1 MPSEEALDFW
11 KEYLDSAAPLLEII
25 TDRHRIKGS
34 ANDDVGGSVSIA
46 IDGDIVNS
54 LREVAGKLGTSQ
66 HTMLM
71 VLWQLLLARYSRAT
85 DIVIGCAV
93 SRGGN
98 SVGGD
103 ESLVPVRL
111 ELETEPD
118 KAALPTIFA
127 KFRSVRDKLLNHAPA
142 SWSQLCPDLC
152 DEPVLGDPT
161 ASYSPVFQAIFCMQD
176 DAKPAYPSGNAF
188 GAGSNNG
195 SSNTVNYD
203 LELHLSAAGNVSG
216 RLLYRKSIFDELTIT
231 KMTHHFI
238 ALVEHVVK
246 KFTSRWYDIP
256 FYCSAERDKVIVD
269 ANKTSAPYPD
279 TKCIHDL
286 FEDQAIE
293 HPNRPCLT
301 FHDATSRT
309 KILSYSEVYCRAT
322 VVANQLR
329 RLGVGPDSPVPLIL
343 ERSELQV
350 IAIYGI
356 LLAGGCYVPIDADY
370 PADRSIHMIND
381 AGANIIISHSSLEH
395 KLPNASQFS
404 GTKILIDKVDTTT
417 VSQQDIPS
425 LAATRRR
432 NGSQSP
438 DTNVYIFYTSGTT
451 GKPKGVEVTHR
462 GLVKRAQW
470 LQDFYPI
477 NRDDKVLYK
486 TPYTFGISE
495 WELFWAMPFGSQV
508 VICKEGGQK
517 DSEYLLQLTKEQK
530 VTVCTYVPSMLAMLI
545 EYMTAEGLNYST
557 DMKHVICCGEALP
570 VETCYKFFEVF
581 DPDITRLHNLYGPTE
596 ADMTYWECPKLHPG
610 SEDTILSK
618 IPIGKP
624 MLNVKVYIL
633 DEWGNPVPAGVP
645 GELHFG
651 GVTTAR
657 GYLGLPELTNQKF
670 VPNPFKLPGDCDR
683 MYRTGDCARW
693 LPDMSS
699 LEFIGRV
706 DNQIKLRGFRIE
718 LGEIESVIGSCEG
731 VSKVAVIVHGKAAAA
746 RIIAYVEPKTIDP
759 SVLVAKLKSKVP
771 EYMIPSVI
779 LPLDSLPLTSRGKLD
794 RKALPEPPMGSM
806 GSGKASKEDEFV
818 PAETRNQIIVERVWK
833 QVLDRND
840 PISIHANFL
849 SLGGNSLLAGRV
861 TTQVRKQT
869 GCLKLSSTAMYQH
882 PTIAKIADLCD
893 QQPPEDTNASG
904 PQIGGNLHKPW
915 GGRTSSSFRIYAQH
929 GLGLLLESFT
939 STAAFLPA
947 YMYII
952 GVYIESGK
960 FAALR
965 LLPLLMSITMV
976 VVCSYTIFIK
986 KFFIGKLRPG
996 EYPVWGP
1003 VYMKWWLMH
1012 NLQKGTTKLIKPYVE
1027 ETVLY
1032 NKFLTL
1038 LGASIGDRVNIDTE
1052 DVFDPDFITIDDD
1065 VEVGRKATII
1075 AHTIENGILSLWP
1088 IEIGNHCRLLPVS
1101 WVTQGTRLL
1110 PGTDVGPLSTTGM
1123 TARDLR
1129 KGDQLWSG
1137 VSETE
1142 NIIRVFLIV
1151 VILFMEALAYL
1162 PAISLLEWIWVV
1174 GLSAY
1179 PDTSNTKYALFCLV
1193 LPWVEK
1199 LVVGESFF
1207 LMTCLWKW
1215 IFIGRFKPGRREH
1228 TISDSTKRWFLA
1240 RLTQNQ
1246 QYVFATS
1253 PWINTELLAMKYR
1266 AMGVKMG
1273 FKVQTD
1279 FVDII
1284 EFDLLEVGKD
1294 CVFGSKVSVNPTDHI
1309 ESRKVIMQRSAQV
1322 LDHSTLM
1329 PGCIVGRGA
1338 LCGSS
1343 TIGSKFYR
1351 FPPLSIS
1358 TGNQEGKPVQLRVLS
1373 GDPNSAAGLSH
1384 LPPAEKEMALTA
1396 LRNHQNDFTWGTF
1409 NVFNILIVM
1418 LIAPIPA
1425 IADLLT
1431 ILLWIHLENYDLFM
1445 AEDTSSVILQWVVI
1459 VLVSPPVYFVVQV
1472 IELCIFIVFK
1482 WVVVGKYREGNFP
1495 FYGAYHRK
1503 WVIMMAVKEALGKL
1517 LDDLAGTPYLS
1528 GFFRIMGS
1536 EVGKDVLIMGYGLE
1550 YDLFHVGDYSTVG
1563 AKCDVTCHTVENMVI
1578 KLASTHLKQKCSM
1591 LPGALVQPGGVV
1603 LTGGVV
1609 MENGQVL
1616 KGGEVGEDQV
1626 YAGLP
1631 AEPCTRTLPE
1641 LAKSQRVASST
1652 SYHSHRRS
1660 EFRPYVVLIGFFLSL
1675 WFLPQM
1681 IGQQNFEYGE
1691 IKIKIPD
1698 GVMKGETVSDHFGVV
1713 VGQAFYGIPYADPPI
1728 DEGRWKPPMPV
1739 TPWSTPRASVQQPGC
1754 LDAAGGSEDCLYLD
1768 VVTPTPVPQKLSPV
1782 VVWFHAGCNSWSR
1795 SDSYNGKSLLNVL
1808 SDTVIVTVAHRVSAL
1823 GFLSVPGGV
1832 KNIGLLDQRA
1842 ALQWVKKNI
1851 QHFGG
1856 DPNSVTLFGQGSGAG
1871 SVAAHLVMKE
1881 SYGLYHRAILQ
1892 SMPLSALLAKP
1903 SDAADAQTAEVAKA
1917 VCSDVSSMTPSQIS
1931 SCILKTPPVTLTSTG
1946 QNLQRCREG
1955 REGCSGAAY
1964 MSCGEQTCPWGFVV
1978 DGATLIDHPWRLLET
1993 GDHAKVPIIIGYKYD
2008 DGAPSLEHERQSIH
2022 TITDSE
2028 WRHWVEES
2036 FHPIP
2041 EDAVSSEYT
2050 EDEYAEI
2057 AHKKSNKTALYFA
2070 AVAARTDQLFG
2081 CTARRLAKSM
2091 SSHSSVFVYSTDSNP
2106 HSHLFF
2112 DQWNVRLTPS
2122 KSNVF
2127 DRALHTQVLSY
2138 WNEFIHSGKP
2148 GAGADETESVE
2159 WVQYSKENEET
2170 LQLQVPATMSTYPS
2184 VHKCTSVWDEAWLT
2198 TVSCMVGT

>member
-1 MPSEEALDFW
+1 MPNEEAIDFW
-11 KEYLDSAAPLLEII
+11 KEYLESAPPLLEII

-34 ANDDVGGSVSIA
+34 ASDDVSGSVPVILS
-46 IDGDIVNS
+46 GDTISS
-54 LREVAGKLGTSQ
+54 LRDAAGKLGASQ
-66 HTMLM
+66 HSMLM

-93 SRGGN
+93 SKGG
-98 SVGGD
+98 SSAAD
-103 ESLVPVRL
+103 TFIPVRL
-111 ELETEPD
+111 ELETEAD
-118 KAALPTIFA
+118 KVTLPAIFT
-127 KFRSVRDKLLNHAPA
+127 KVRSMRDNLLNNAPL
-142 SWSQLCPDLC
+142 SWSHLCPDLC
-152 DEPVLGDPT
+152 NEPIMGDPN
-161 ASYSPVFQAIFCMQD
+161 ASYTPVFQAIFCMQD
-176 DAKPAYPSGNAF
+176 DAKPAYPSGNIF
-188 GAGSNNG
+188 SAGNN
-195 SSNTVNYD
+195 VNSTKVTYD
-203 LELHLSAAGNVSG
+203 LELYLSAATNGTVSG
-216 RLLYRKSIFDELTIT
+216 QLLYRKSIFDELTIS
-231 KMTHHFI
+231 KMSQHFI
-238 ALVEHVVK
+238 ALVEHGVR
-246 KFTSRWYDIP
+246 KFTSKWYDIP
-256 FYCSAERDKVIVD
+256 FYCSAERDKVIID

-279 TKCIHDL
+279 TKCIHDM

-293 HPNRPCLT
+293 HPNRPCIVY
-301 FHDATSRT
+301 HDVAMQYKS
-309 KILSYSEVYCRAT
+309 LSYGEVYRKAM

-329 RLGVGPDSPVPLIL
+329 RLGVGPDTPVPLVL

-350 IAIYGI
+350 IAIYGV
-356 LLAGGCYVPIDADY
+356 LLAGGCYVPIDAEY
-370 PADRSIHMIND
+370 PPDRSIHMIND

-395 KLPNASQFS
+395 KLPTTSQFG
-404 GTKILIDKVDTTT
+404 GTKILIDMVDTTT
-417 VSQQDIPS
+417 LNQQDPSS
-425 LAATRRR
+425 LAVARRR
-432 NGSQSP
+432 NGVQSP

-477 NRDDKVLYK
+477 GRDDKTVYK

-495 WELFWAMPFGSQV
+495 WELFWPMPFGSQV

-517 DSEYLLQLTKEQK
+517 DSEYLIQLTKAQK

-545 EYMTAEGLNYST
+545 EYMSAEGLNYST
-557 DMKHVICCGEALP
+557 DMRHVICCGEALP

-596 ADMTYWECPKLHPG
+596 ADMTYWECPKLFPG
-610 SEDTILSK
+610 SEDSVLVK

-651 GVTTAR
+651 GVTTAK
-657 GYLGLPELTNQKF
+657 GYLGMPELTGQKF
-670 VPNPFKLPGDCDR
+670 VPNPFLVPGDCDR

-731 VSKVAVIVHGKAAAA
+731 VTKVAVIVHGKGASA
-746 RIIAYVEPKTIDP
+746 RIIAYVEPKSIDP
-759 SVLVAKLKSKVP
+759 SVLILKLKSKVP

-779 LPLDSLPLTSRGKLD
+779 LPLESLPLTGRGKLD
-794 RKALPEPPMGSM
+794 RKALPEPPV
-806 GSGKASKEDEFV
+806 GSGQTSSSKSDEFV
-818 PAETRNQIIVERVWK
+818 PAETKNQLIVERVWK
-833 QVLDRND
+833 QVLNRSD
-840 PISIHANFL
+840 PISIHADFL

-869 GCLKLSSTAMYQH
+869 GCLKLSSTAMYKH
-882 PTIAKIADLCD
+882 PTIEKISELCD
-893 QQPPEDTNASG
+893 QQPPEESNTSG

-915 GGRTSSSFRIYAQH
+915 GGKTSSSLRIYALH
-929 GLGLLLESFT
+929 GMGLLLESFT
-939 STAAFLPA
+939 SMAAFLPG

-965 LLPLLMSITMV
+965 LLPLMLSITMV
-976 VVCSYTIFIK
+976 VVCAYTIIIK
-986 KFFIGKLRPG
+986 KVFVGKFKPG
-996 EYPVWGP
+996 EYPVWGQ

-1012 NLQKGTTKLIKPYVE
+1012 NLQKGTLKLIKPYVE

-1052 DVFDPDFITIDDD
+1052 DIFDPDFITIDDD

-1075 AHTIENGILSLWP
+1075 AHTIENGVLSLWP
-1088 IEIGNHCRLLPVS
+1088 IEIGNHCRLAPVS
-1101 WVTQGTRLL
+1101 WVTQGTRLP
-1110 PGTDVGPLSTTGM
+1110 PGTDIGPLSTTGM
-1123 TARDLR
+1123 TARNIR

-1151 VILFMEALAYL
+1151 VVLFMETLAYV
-1162 PAISLLEWIWVV
+1162 PAITFLEWIWTV
-1174 GLSAY
+1174 GLSNY
-1179 PDTSNTKYALFCLV
+1179 PDSSNTKYALFCV
-1193 LPWVEK
+1193 MLPWVEK

-1207 LMTCLWKW
+1207 IMTCVWKW
-1215 IFIGRFKPGRREH
+1215 VFIGRFKTGRRVH
-1228 TISDSTKRWFLA
+1228 TIPDSTKRWFLS

-1279 FVDII
+1279 FVDIV
-1284 EFDLLEVGKD
+1284 EFDLLEVGRD
-1294 CVFGSKVSVNPTDHI
+1294 SVFGSKVSVNPSDHI
-1309 ESRKVIMQRSAQV
+1309 ESRKVIMQRGAQV
-1322 LDHSTLM
+1322 LDHSTMM

-1343 TIGSKFYR
+1343 TVGSKFYH

-1358 TGNQEGKPVQLRVLS
+1358 TGNQDGKPVQLRVLA

-1409 NVFNILIVM
+1409 NIFNILIVM

-1431 ILLWIHLENYDLFM
+1431 ILLWMHLDNYDLFA
-1445 AEDTSSVILQWVVI
+1445 AEDSVSVFMQWAI
-1459 VLVSPPVYFVVQV
+1459 ITLVSPPVFFVVQV

-1482 WVVVGKYREGNFP
+1482 WVVIGKYREGNFP

-1528 GFFRIMGS
+1528 DFFKVMGS

-1550 YDLFHVGDYSTVG
+1550 YDLFKCGDYSTVG
-1563 AKCDVTCHTVENMVI
+1563 TKCDVTCHTVENMVI
-1578 KLASTHLKQKCSM
+1578 KLASTHLKQKCTM
-1591 LPGALVQPGGVV
+1591 LAGALVQPGGVI

-1641 LAKSQRVASST
+1641 LAKSHRTST
-1652 SYHSHRRS
+1652 STSFHSHRRS
-1660 EFRPYVVLIGFFLSL
+1660 EYRPYLFLFGFFLSL
-1675 WFLPQM
+1675 WFLPQL
-1681 IGQQNFEYGE
+1681 ITQQSIEFEE

-1698 GVMKGETVSDHFGVV
+1698 GVVKGETVSDHFGTV
-1713 VGQAFYGIPYADPPI
+1713 VGKAFHGIPYADPPI
-1728 DEGRWKPPMPV
+1728 DGGRWKPPMSV
-1739 TPWSTPRASVQQPGC
+1739 TPWSAPRSSVQQPGC

-1768 VVTPTPVPQKLSPV
+1768 VVTPTPIPQKLAPV

-1808 SDTVIVTVAHRVSAL
+1808 PDTVIVTVAHRVSAL
-1823 GFLSVPGGV
+1823 GFLSIPGGV
-1832 KNIGLLDQRA
+1832 KNLGLLDQRA
-1842 ALQWVKKNI
+1842 SLQWVKKNI

-1871 SVAAHLVMKE
+1871 SVAAHLVMRE
-1881 SYGLYHRAILQ
+1881 SYGLYHRAIMQ
-1892 SMPLSALLAKP
+1892 SVPLSALLVKSAEV
-1903 SDAADAQTAEVAKA
+1903 ADVQTAEVAKA
-1917 VCSDVSSMTPSQIS
+1917 VCHHQQSDGSTDSTPMTTTQIS
-1931 SCILKTPPVTLTSTG
+1931 QCILKSPPVTLTSTG
-1946 QNLQRCREG
+1946 QNLQKCREG

-1978 DGATLIDHPWRLLET
+1978 DGKTLIDHPWRLLET
-1993 GDHAKVPIIIGYKYD
+1993 GNHAKVPIIIGYKYD
-2008 DGAPSLEHERQSIH
+2008 DGAPSLEHERQSVH
-2022 TITDSE
+2022 TITHGE
-2028 WRHWVEES
+2028 WRRWVEDA
-2036 FHPIP
+2036 FNPIP
-2041 EDAVSSEYT
+2041 EDTISSEYT
-2050 EDEYAEI
+2050 EDEFSEI
-2057 AHKKSNKTALYFA
+2057 GQKKSNKTALYYA

-2081 CTARRLAKSM
+2081 CTVRRLAKSM
-2091 SSHSSVFVYSTDSNP
+2091 STHSSIFVYSTDSNP

-2112 DQWNVRLTPS
+2112 DQWNVRLAPS
-2122 KSNVF
+2122 KNNVF
-2127 DRALHTQVLSY
+2127 DRALHTQILSY
-2138 WNEFIHSGKP
+2138 WNQFIHSGKP
-2148 GAGADETESVE
+2148 GSGADETESID
-2159 WVQYSKENEET
+2159 WVPFSKENEE
-2170 LQLQVPATMSTYPS
+2170 V
-2184 VHKCTSVWDEAWLT
+2184 C
-2198 TVSCMVGT
+2198 